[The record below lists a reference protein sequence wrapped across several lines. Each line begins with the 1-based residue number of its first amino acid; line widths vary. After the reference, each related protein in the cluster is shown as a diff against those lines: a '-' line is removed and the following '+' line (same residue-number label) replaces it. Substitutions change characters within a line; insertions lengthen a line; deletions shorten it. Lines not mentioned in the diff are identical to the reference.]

1 MSKTVENY
9 RRIRALIPEHV
20 MLLAVSKNHG
30 VEKIQEL
37 YAAGQRDFG
46 ENKVQELL
54 EKAEQLPKDV
64 RWHLIGHLQRN
75 KVRALLPAV
84 TLIHSLDSERLF
96 EELLKESTRMNVE
109 ISVLIQV
116 RISTEATK
124 FGMPVDDVLP
134 FLQSTFPKAKGR
146 LKLKG
151 LMGMGSFVSDSKQIM
166 SEFSTLQQLFHRV
179 KATFGYEDIQI
190 LSMGMSQDWP
200 MAVELGSTC
209 VRIGSDIFGLR

>member
-9 RRIRALIPEHV
+9 HRIRALIPNHV

-30 VEKIQEL
+30 IEKIQEL
-37 YAAGQRDFG
+37 YAEGQRDFG

-54 EKAEQLPKDV
+54 EKAEQLPKDI

-84 TLIHSLDSERLF
+84 SLIHSSDSERLF
-96 EELLKESTRMNVE
+96 YELLKEAIRMDLQ

-116 RISTEATK
+116 RIAAEETK
-124 FGMPVDDVLP
+124 FGMPAADVLP
-134 FLQSTFPKAKGR
+134 FIQSIFPKAEGR

-151 LMGMGSFVSDSKQIM
+151 LMGMGSFVSDSKQIHA
-166 SEFSTLQQLFHRV
+166 EFSMLQELFQEV
-179 KATFGYEDIQI
+179 KATPGYEDIQI

-200 MAVELGSTC
+200 LAVELGSTC
-209 VRIGSDIFGLR
+209 VRIGSDIFGMR